1 MTLITSLTGLATC
14 LVLVPYAIPD
24 IFPWLVVI
32 RIGFGIFTLAQF
44 TTPQVN
50 DLVKSEYRG
59 RALALNGYG
68 FVLGE
73 LFAYGVLYNF
83 TKQLDP
89 FTSFPIAFLFILFLI
104 AIYSKMIKEP
114 RPQMTLEP
122 AAPKVPLL
130 QLFVGNM
137 RKVIDAAKNNNSL
150 LLCLFGNLIIR
161 LSVVLS
167 STFMLLWITS
177 FVDSGVVES
186 DDEAKTIY

>member
-1 MTLITSLTGLATC
+1 M
-14 LVLVPYAIPD
+14 VPYAIPN
-24 IFPWLVVI
+24 IFPGLYLI
-32 RIGFGIFTLAQF
+32 RIGYGIFTLAQF

-50 DLVKSEYRG
+50 DLVKSQYRG

-73 LFAYGVLYNF
+73 LFAYGVLYEF
-83 TKQLDP
+83 TKDLDP

-114 RPQMTLEP
+114 RPQLTLEP
-122 AAPKVPLL
+122 APAKVPLY

-137 RKVIDAAKNNNSL
+137 RKVVNAAKNNNSI
-150 LLCLFGNLIIR
+150 LLCLFGNLVIR

-177 FVDSGVVES
+177 FVDSGIVRS
-186 DDEAKTIY
+186 DDDAKTIY